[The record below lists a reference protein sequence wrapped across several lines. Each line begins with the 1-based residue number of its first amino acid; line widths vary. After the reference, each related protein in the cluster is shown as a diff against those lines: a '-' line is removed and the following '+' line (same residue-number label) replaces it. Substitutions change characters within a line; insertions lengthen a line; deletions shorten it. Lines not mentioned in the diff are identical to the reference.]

1 MKIKSHII
9 LVLSLIIFAS
19 CGQDQSNSKAFTL
32 KGKISG
38 SDSKYIYLGYHD
50 SSNVYVLDTLQIVN
64 QSFHKNGYVNNTQM
78 VTLFS
83 DLAGRTA
90 EDPNMIK
97 FFLEPNTIELTLIEG
112 EFDKAKIIGS
122 KTQIE
127 YENLDKTIKPFDEKI
142 ELIRTKIQKLN
153 EKENES
159 NNGDSEYEIEKLTNE
174 WQKILDAIKNVR
186 IQYAINNPQSYLSA
200 YLIKIYKESVSNDSL
215 KILYNKLEPV
225 LKESYYGV
233 KIKAQMELRIVNS
246 GDLAPS
252 FTRKDINGK
261 ELSLNQFLGK
271 TVLLDFGAAWCLPC
285 VKNHPELKRIYNEY
299 HPKGLEIIGISFDK
313 DQQIWKDN
321 VQNEELNWHHVY
333 EGFLKDQDKGSI
345 SKMYYVQPVPAYIL
359 INEKGIIIDRYSNAD
374 KANKSLKDLEE
385 KLKTLLP

>member
-1 MKIKSHII
+1 MKITFHIV
-9 LVLSLIIFAS
+9 LVLSLFIFAS
-19 CGQDQSNSKAFTL
+19 CGQDQSNGKAFTL
-32 KGKISG
+32 EGIISG
-38 SDSKYIYLGYHD
+38 SESKYIYLGYHD
-50 SSNVYVLDTLQIVN
+50 SSNVYVVDTLQIVN
-64 QSFHKNGYVNNTQM
+64 QSFSKKGYLNNTQM

-83 DLAGRTA
+83 DLSSRSVN
-90 EDPNMIK
+90 DPNMIK
-97 FFLEPNTIELTLIEG
+97 LFLEPNTIELSLIEG
-112 EFDKAKIIGS
+112 KFDKAKIIGS

-127 YENLDKTIKPFDEKI
+127 YENLDNTIKPFDEKI
-142 ELIRTKIQKLN
+142 ELIRIKIQKLN
-153 EKENES
+153 EEENES
-159 NNGDSEYEIEKLTNE
+159 NNGDSESEIEKLTNE
-174 WQKILDAIKNVR
+174 WQKILDEIKTIR
-186 IQYAINNPQSYLSA
+186 LQYAINNPESYLSA
-200 YLIKIYKESVSNDSL
+200 YIINRDKKLVSNDSL
-215 KILYNKLEPV
+215 TMLYNKLEPV
-225 LKESYYGV
+225 IKKSSYGV

-299 HPKGLEIIGISFDK
+299 HPKGLEIIGVSFDK
-313 DQQIWKDN
+313 DEQIWKEN
-321 VQNEELNWHHVY
+321 VQKEKLNWHHVY
-333 EGFLKDQDKGSI
+333 EGFHKDQEKGSI

-359 INEKGIIIDRYSNAD
+359 IDEKGIIIDRYSNAD

>member
-261 ELSLNQFLGK
+261 ELSLNQFLGT